1 VHLHGALLAANR
13 LTNVGRPS
21 QGRPSFLKKEAKF
34 FGAPSR
40 FPPSDHTQ
48 RIKVFW
54 FFFSKKNTLPERNSS
69 ISIICRKKDVLF

>member
-34 FGAPSR
+34 FGRAVALPALRSH
-40 FPPSDHTQ
+40 P
-48 RIKVFW
+48 
-54 FFFSKKNTLPERNSS
+54 KNKSFL
-69 ISIICRKKDVLF
+69 VLFFKKEHSSGKKL